1 MYDDSRFRFA
11 GSEPEL
17 ELDDIDRRESALNA
31 QIARFQNIV
40 QKTKI
45 STAERVEHL
54 AAGESEL
61 AARWDELREA
71 IDSLTLREENVRRR
85 EELVDR
91 KAADLDARE
100 SALRQNIESFRAR
113 SERVLRQI
121 SEQKDEVRRM
131 IAEQLR

>member
-1 MYDDSRFRFA
+1 MYDDQFRFTRP
-11 GSEPEL
+11 EPEL
-17 ELDDIDRRESALNA
+17 DDLDRRESALNA

-45 STAERVEHL
+45 SSAERVEHL

-61 AARWDELREA
+61 AARWNELREA
-71 IDSLTLREENVRRR
+71 IESLTRREENVRRR

-121 SEQKDEVRRM
+121 NEQKDEVRQM